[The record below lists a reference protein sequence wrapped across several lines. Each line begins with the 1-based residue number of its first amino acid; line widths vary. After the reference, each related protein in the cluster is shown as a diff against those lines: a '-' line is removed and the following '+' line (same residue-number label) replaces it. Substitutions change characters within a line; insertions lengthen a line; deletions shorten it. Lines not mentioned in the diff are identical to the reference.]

1 MFVFFDLFGCIG
13 NREIQRL
20 PVVSLL
26 QRQGIGA
33 VAKQGG
39 VDGYF
44 ISLDLALVATVAAT
58 GGTQGNRDTVFHQKP
73 QQTALLVIGELGG
86 LLDGVFIGNQQIP
99 YATILIVSLDERP
112 FGSVRTAIVA
122 PDAVTGEN
130 GGC

>member
-44 ISLDLALVATVAAT
+44 PPEERKKTETPSFTRSL
-58 GGTQGNRDTVFHQKP
+58 NRRLF
-73 QQTALLVIGELGG
+73 LL
-86 LLDGVFIGNQQIP
+86 
-99 YATILIVSLDERP
+99 
-112 FGSVRTAIVA
+112 
-122 PDAVTGEN
+122 
-130 GGC
+130 

>member
-13 NREIQRL
+13 NGEIQRL

-58 GGTQGNRDTVFHQKP
+58 GGTQGNRDTVPSF
-73 QQTALLVIGELGG
+73 TRSLNRRLFLL
-86 LLDGVFIGNQQIP
+86 
-99 YATILIVSLDERP
+99 
-112 FGSVRTAIVA
+112 
-122 PDAVTGEN
+122 
-130 GGC
+130 